1 MQMVKMD
8 LQEILDTLKYH
19 NNMVIIRK
27 KSIKLAKS
35 RLPVSVRK
43 KLYTKLNE
51 RLRRNA
57 TNEEKKNAETDA
69 GLLNEILV
77 DKLI

>member
-1 MQMVKMD
+1 
-8 LQEILDTLKYH
+8 
-19 NNMVIIRK
+19 MVIIRK